1 MFSRKK
7 SVLLFLL
14 PGLLMILVFYIIPF
28 AGGVA
33 YSMTGRIY
41 NPEMGVTQ
49 TKFVALN
56 NYEKLWKNQ
65 MFQLGLKNTLELS
78 ALCTPILW
86 SLSLVISVFL
96 EESIDSSSFFRSS
109 TLLPYLLPSSAML
122 LIWLVAFDYGGPI
135 NRINE
140 MLGFDRVMWLE
151 SAALRTPIILMFIWK
166 NLGFCI
172 IIFSAALQAIP
183 QSLYEYAILEGAGFL
198 TRVFRITLPLITP
211 SAFLIF
217 VLAWVKGH
225 TLELPIKLAAFYG
238 LRRSEVLGLKW
249 NAIDFD
255 ANTITIRHTVTA
267 CNLDGKH
274 IEVVTDSTK
283 TKSSMRTLP
292 LVPEFR
298 ELLLQKKE
306 QQEHYRKLCGRS
318 YCTDYLDYI
327 CVNEIGERLKPNTL
341 SNGFKRILEQNN
353 LRVIRLHDLRHTCAS
368 LLLANG
374 VPMKQIQEWLG
385 HSDFSTTANIY
396 AHLDYHSKL
405 SSAEAM
411 LTGLGLAHP
420 NPENG

>member
-86 SLSLVISVFL
+86 LLSLVLSVFL

-135 NRINE
+135 NRINGI
-140 MLGFDRVMWLE
+140 LGFDRVMWLE

-217 VLAWVKGH
+217 VLAWVNAFKVFKEVYFIGGAYPDYSVY
-225 TLELPIKLAAFYG
+225 TLQNYMNNMFSKLDYQ
-238 LRRSEVLGLKW
+238 
-249 NAIDFD
+249 N
-255 ANTITIRHTVTA
+255 VTA
-267 CNLDGKH
+267 AAYTFAFIVAIMFACLFLIQRRISDG
-274 IEVVTDSTK
+274 
-283 TKSSMRTLP
+283 
-292 LVPEFR
+292 
-298 ELLLQKKE
+298 
-306 QQEHYRKLCGRS
+306 
-318 YCTDYLDYI
+318 
-327 CVNEIGERLKPNTL
+327 
-341 SNGFKRILEQNN
+341 QN
-353 LRVIRLHDLRHTCAS
+353 
-368 LLLANG
+368 
-374 VPMKQIQEWLG
+374 
-385 HSDFSTTANIY
+385 
-396 AHLDYHSKL
+396 
-405 SSAEAM
+405 
-411 LTGLGLAHP
+411 
-420 NPENG
+420 